1 MNNVI
6 RILDTGLVYS
16 NPYIQDDRIHVQQP
30 SVMML
35 DNHEFVTTYILD
47 HIDRK
52 HDARV
57 VVSRSN
63 DMGRNWNLEGNVL
76 KKTPPMTSHS
86 MPCSKLSDGSLI
98 GVIQMNLYDHENS
111 LTVNVKNWGRVPCD
125 LNIVRSFDGGRL
137 WTNPLQIEPPLIGP
151 SWEVCHHVLELASG
165 RFLLPIATW
174 RGWNGESPNGEKT
187 VVFISDDRGNTWPR
201 YGVIFDGKEN
211 GFTHWEKS
219 VIQLDDGR
227 LLAVSWVYDSFTS
240 ETHPSVYAIS
250 EDDGET
256 FSDSLETGFLAQTCK
271 VIQLKDGKIL
281 SVYRRHDEPGLWAT
295 LVEIRGNQ
303 WVNLSSAPIWQGA
316 ESGMSGERFGSEE
329 LGDLKFGYPSFVQL
343 LDGDVLLL
351 FWCSEEMATHIRWTR
366 LQINV

>member
-1 MNNVI
+1 M
-6 RILDTGLVYS
+6 
-16 NPYIQDDRIHVQQP
+16 
-30 SVMML
+30 
-35 DNHEFVTTYILD
+35 
-47 HIDRK
+47 
-52 HDARV
+52 
-57 VVSRSN
+57 
-63 DMGRNWNLEGNVL
+63 
-76 KKTPPMTSHS
+76 
-86 MPCSKLSDGSLI
+86 
-98 GVIQMNLYDHENS
+98 
-111 LTVNVKNWGRVPCD
+111 
-125 LNIVRSFDGGRL
+125 
-137 WTNPLQIEPPLIGP
+137 
-151 SWEVCHHVLELASG
+151 
-165 RFLLPIATW
+165 
-174 RGWNGESPNGEKT
+174 
-187 VVFISDDRGNTWPR
+187 
-201 YGVIFDGKEN
+201 
-211 GFTHWEKS
+211 
-219 VIQLDDGR
+219 
-227 LLAVSWVYDSFTS
+227 SWVYDSFTS